1 MRCVE
6 LNERTLLFG
15 LKSQRFTAIH
25 KRFGVNLT
33 AATMLFTSARYV
45 GANQGG
51 YIRIKTREATIM
63 MKGADG
69 SSSFGVKCVHCSN
82 ELLAPERSEYWN
94 ERHVN
99 HLWHCSKCDCC
110 FETAVLISAD
120 SSADS
125 TPMDNKPP
133 LLVA

>member
-1 MRCVE
+1 M
-6 LNERTLLFG
+6 T
-15 LKSQRFTAIH
+15 
-25 KRFGVNLT
+25 
-33 AATMLFTSARYV
+33 
-45 GANQGG
+45 
-51 YIRIKTREATIM
+51 
-63 MKGADG
+63 KGAQR

-110 FETAVLISAD
+110 FETAVLVSANSKKITALD
-120 SSADS
+120 DIL
-125 TPMDNKPP
+125 PP